1 MLSALFSS
9 LGDFFRSQ
17 IFDDSTG
24 SAMAQASHFDAL
36 ADAERAQ
43 EAFQHADMFDHSATT
58 GFDHSS
64 MFDNSSSFDHGS
76 SFGSDSWSSSSS
88 SFD

>member
-9 LGDFFRSQ
+9 LGDYFRSQ

-24 SAMAQASHFDAL
+24 SAMAQASHFDTL

-43 EAFQHADMFDHSATT
+43 EAFQQTDMFDHSNS

-64 MFDNSSSFDHGS
+64 GFDHGS
-76 SFGSDSWSSSSS
+76 SFGSDSFGSDSWSSSSS